1 MRRLDDS
8 VPRALCG
15 IPEFDQMLG
24 VGFMRN
30 DAVLVAG
37 NAGTGKTTLG
47 LQFLA
52 NGITKYGENG
62 LYVTFEEMPDQLYRD
77 ALNFGWDLRQLEKA
91 GKLKVICTNPI
102 LLLETG
108 EDGAL
113 LDDPIA
119 EVKAKRIV
127 VDSLSHLQTQVSEG
141 ELRSESY
148 RLIMYLKRKGLTSL
162 LTAEIPQNHGHSLG
176 FADEALS
183 FLVDAIVLLRPV
195 EIQSSMKKAI
205 AILKMRGSDH
215 DKELREY
222 EITSKGFKFGSPFSD
237 YEGILSGNT
246 RKVTRMEET
255 AERFSQA
262 FAGNRKKA

>member
-1 MRRLDDS
+1 MTGSLS
-8 VPRALCG
+8 RAMCG

-24 VGFMRN
+24 GGFMRN

-37 NAGTGKTTLG
+37 SAGAGKTTLG

-62 LYVTFEEMPDQLYRD
+62 VYVTFEEMPEQLYRD
-77 ALNFGWDLRQLEKA
+77 ALNFGWDLKQLEKA
-91 GKLKVICTNPI
+91 GKLKVICTNPS
-102 LLLETG
+102 LLIEAG
-108 EDGAL
+108 EEGAL

-127 VDSLSHLQTQVSEG
+127 VDSLSHLRAHVG
-141 ELRSESY
+141 RGKLRPESY

-162 LTAEIPQNHGHSLG
+162 LTAETPQNHGMFMG
-176 FADEALS
+176 VADEALS
-183 FLVDAIVLLRPV
+183 YLVDAIVLLRPV

-222 EITSKGFKFGSPFSD
+222 EITSTGFRFGLPFSE

-255 AERFSQA
+255 AERFSHA

>member
-1 MRRLDDS
+1 MRGLDIN
-8 VPRALCG
+8 VTRAQSG

-24 VGFMRN
+24 GGFMRN
-30 DAVLVAG
+30 DAVMVAG
-37 NAGTGKTTLG
+37 SAGTGKTTLG

-52 NGITKYGENG
+52 NGITKYGESG
-62 LYVTFEEMPDQLYRD
+62 LYVTFEEMPDQIYRD
-77 ALNFGWDLRQLEKA
+77 ALNFGWDLKQLEKA
-91 GKLKVICTNPI
+91 GKLKVICTDPS
-102 LLLETG
+102 LLIETG
-108 EDGAL
+108 EEGAL

-127 VDSLSHLQTQVSEG
+127 VDSLSHLQARVG
-141 ELRSESY
+141 KGNLRSESF

-162 LTAEIPQNHGHSLG
+162 LTAETPQNHGQSMG
-176 FADEALS
+176 VADEELS
-183 FLVDAIVLLRPV
+183 FLVDTIILLRPV
-195 EIQSSMKKAI
+195 EIQSSMKKAVVI
-205 AILKMRGSDH
+205 VKMRGSDH

-222 EITSKGFKFGSPFSD
+222 EITSRGFKLGSPFSE

-255 AERFSQA
+255 VERFSQA